1 MSVKGII
8 RRVDPVGRVV
18 IPMEIRRTLNIRQG
32 DNIEILVQND
42 EILLRKPA
50 QACTFCGS
58 EKKLVAFKS
67 HQVCQGCLQ
76 KIKSI

>member
-50 QACTFCGS
+50 QNCAFCGS
-58 EKKLVAFKS
+58 EKKLVTFKS
-67 HQVCQGCLQ
+67 HKVCRNCLK
-76 KIKSI
+76 KIKSM

>member
-67 HQVCQGCLQ
+67 HQVCQGCL
-76 KIKSI
+76 KKMKSI